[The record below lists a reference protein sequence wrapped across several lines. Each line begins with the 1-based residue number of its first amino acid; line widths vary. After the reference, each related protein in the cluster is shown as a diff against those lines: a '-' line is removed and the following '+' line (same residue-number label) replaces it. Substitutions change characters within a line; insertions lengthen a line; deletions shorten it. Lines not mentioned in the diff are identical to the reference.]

1 MVHSL
6 RRPDFSRNPPINVAD
21 SMDED
26 KVTPE
31 QLDRWIDELIAE
43 YRRKREKRIAP
54 WTRRGLNFDGT
65 PINRPPDEEK
75 EK

>member
-1 MVHSL
+1 
-6 RRPDFSRNPPINVAD
+6 
-21 SMDED
+21 MDED

-43 YRRKREKRIAP
+43 YRRKRGKRIPP

-65 PINRPPDEEK
+65 SIDRPSDEEK

>member
-1 MVHSL
+1 
-6 RRPDFSRNPPINVAD
+6 
-21 SMDED
+21 MDED

-43 YRRKREKRIAP
+43 YRRKRGKRIPP

-65 PINRPPDEEK
+65 PIDRPSDEEK